1 MITSCDKCKTTF
13 KVNLELLTNE
23 KKYFKCSVCDNEWLI
38 DEITLFESKEDKTS
52 IVSPSLKTRESV
64 EQNLEA
70 IRSEVKK
77 NTDRINV
84 ESSKIENGEVKN
96 KTQKKLNDEKKNK
109 VFNVKKK
116 SVADI
121 ASEIAEASVKKSSL
135 QSRKKKIKTKNKV
148 DNISKVQLIEETHN
162 YKVPLLMLTVIFVV
176 SLTIY
181 FRSAVIGIS
190 YENFPKFTEQ
200 YFPKI
205 YKVFN
210 KIKLPFNAELN
221 KIEISNFGAT
231 YEQNAIKFFGNLK
244 NKSSFPIIT
253 PSIKAI
259 VVTEDG
265 KILAETIIPI
275 SKKYISSNKELSFSH
290 LFKTNKN
297 IENTTV
303 RATILKEIQVKS

>member
-1 MITSCDKCKTTF
+1 MITSCDKCKTSF
-13 KVNLELLTNE
+13 RVDLNLITS
-23 KKYFKCSVCDNEWLI
+23 KKKFFKCSVCDNEWSI
-38 DEITLFESKEDKTS
+38 DEDNLFETKDKSS
-52 IVSPSLKTRESV
+52 IASSSFKTGESV

-70 IRSEVKK
+70 IRTEVKK

-84 ESSKIENGEVKN
+84 ETSTIENKIENS
-96 KTQKKLNDEKKNK
+96 KTLKLSNNQKKNK

-116 SVADI
+116 SVSDI
-121 ASEIAEASVKKSSL
+121 ASEIAEASVKRNSL
-135 QSRKKKIKTKNKV
+135 QARKKKIKLKNKEE
-148 DNISKVQLIEETHN
+148 NTNKVLIIEENPN
-162 YKVPLLMLTVIFVV
+162 YKVPLFMLMVIFVV

-181 FRSAVIGIS
+181 FRSAVIGLS
-190 YENFPKFTEQ
+190 YENFPKVTEE

-275 SKKYISSNKELSFSH
+275 SKKYISSKKELSFSH

-303 RATILKEIQVKS
+303 RATILKEIQVKG

>member
-1 MITSCDKCKTTF
+1 MITSCEKCQTTF
-13 KVNLELLTNE
+13 KVDSNLVTNG
-23 KKYFKCSVCDNEWLI
+23 KKFFKCSICDNEWLI
-38 DEITLFESKEDKTS
+38 DQNKVFDHQENTTNDLTS
-52 IVSPSLKTRESV
+52 YVNDGKV
-64 EQNLEA
+64 EEGLEA
-70 IRSEVKK
+70 IRSEIKK
-77 NTDRINV
+77 NTDKIEDGIRNV
-84 ESSKIENGEVKN
+84 EKEDENLQSSKKQVV
-96 KTQKKLNDEKKNK
+96 EKKNK

-121 ASEIAEASVKKSSL
+121 ASEIAEASVKRSSL
-135 QSRKKKIKTKNKV
+135 QVKKKKNKIKIK
-148 DNISKVQLIEETHN
+148 DDDFKNVQSIHDTHS
-162 YKVPLLMLTVIFVV
+162 YKVPLIMLMVIFAV
-176 SLTIY
+176 SLTVY
-181 FRSAVIGIS
+181 FRSAIVGIS
-190 YENFPKFTEQ
+190 YENFPKYTEK

-205 YKVFN
+205 YKVFE

-244 NKSSFPIIT
+244 NNSSFPIVT
-253 PSIKAI
+253 PAIKAL

-275 SKKYISSNKELSFSH
+275 SKKYISSKKELNFSH

-303 RATILKEIQVKS
+303 RATILKEIQVKG